1 MRRNFCS
8 EVLPMKNPT
17 ISSSAFVADNAT
29 VRGDVTLG
37 ECSSVF
43 FGAVLRGDRAPIT
56 IGSGTNIQDNCV
68 VHVDYDYP
76 VVVGQNVTVGHGAI
90 LHGCTVGDNTLIGM
104 GAIIQEG
111 AVIEENCFIGA
122 GAVVKRGMRIP
133 KGHMAYGIPARIVRP
148 ITQAEYD
155 EIRVSTA
162 EYQEYKEEYQRQERE
177 NDKLM

>member
-1 MRRNFCS
+1 
-8 EVLPMKNPT
+8 MKNPT

-37 ECSSVF
+37 ERSSVF

-104 GAIIQEG
+104 GAIVLNG
-111 AVIEENCFIGA
+111 AQVGSNCLIGA
-122 GAVVKRGMRIP
+122 GALVPQHAVIP
-133 KGHMAYGIPARIVRP
+133 DGSLAFGSPAKVRSALDEAA
-148 ITQAEYD
+148 IAELRQSALDYQQ
-155 EIRVSTA
+155 EAMECKA
-162 EYQEYKEEYQRQERE
+162 EQ
-177 NDKLM
+177 DK

>member
-1 MRRNFCS
+1 
-8 EVLPMKNPT
+8 MKNPT

-37 ECSSVF
+37 ERSSVF

-90 LHGCTVGDNTLIGM
+90 LHGCTIGDNTLVGM
-104 GAIIQEG
+104 GAIVLNGAVVGRDCIIAAGALVTQG
-111 AVIEENCFIGA
+111 AVIPDGSMVMGA
-122 GAVVKRGMRIP
+122 
-133 KGHMAYGIPARIVRP
+133 PARVRRP
-148 ITQAEYD
+148 LTPE
-155 EIRVSTA
+155 EIAQNAASAAGYRRES
-162 EYQEYKEEYQRQERE
+162 QLYKAGE
-177 NDKLM
+177 L